1 MQGQRRAA
9 WEAVH
14 GAADTTVAGSVRDDR
29 EGDAAAS
36 PSGSDAE
43 ASDVDGVYLSPSG
56 ASRMT
61 LLPLK
66 YGYTGLV
73 TRIDSRVLQQNVS
86 PYCTARGES

>member
-43 ASDVDGVYLSPSG
+43 ASDADGVYLLPFSASPIS
-56 ASRMT
+56 T
-61 LLPLK
+61 LKIWLYCVGSDHENRITNSSAKCLSIL
-66 YGYTGLV
+66 YGQ
-73 TRIDSRVLQQNVS
+73 R
-86 PYCTARGES
+86 